1 MTQRVDRSIP
11 ERLWH
16 QEQRQRGDGAEA
28 TGDPSGGLPG
38 SFKDDSRLFEVHDR
52 DQPQVIC
59 CRNHSVD
66 GKCDCQNATVS
77 GAFRPCCQKQVELCQ
92 KASGRWQA
100 AESDQTDGHHQRDRR
115 LAFAESRQ
123 ICQRTQ
129 GPSKCAGGGDERKEA
144 NGHDAVH
151 R

>member
-1 MTQRVDRSIP
+1 MSWMTQRVDRSIP

-16 QEQRQRGDGAEA
+16 QEQRQRRDGAEA

-38 SFKDDSRLFEVHDR
+38 SFGDDRRLLKVDYR
-52 DQPQVIC
+52 DQPQVV
-59 CRNHSVD
+59 RRSDHRVH
-66 GKCDCQNATVS
+66 GECDCQNATVS

-115 LAFAESRQ
+115 PWD
-123 ICQRTQ
+123 T
-129 GPSKCAGGGDERKEA
+129 
-144 NGHDAVH
+144 
-151 R
+151 